1 MRALGA
7 EPVAIAVTATFSQI
21 AFGESLGVDFPMLSD
36 WEGFVANAYG
46 VQYEVWKGHSGVA
59 KRSVFLVDRERRVR
73 YSWVSDDA
81 LEVPDLY
88 EALDAIEALTTA
100 DRAGADDDR

>member
-36 WEGFVANAYG
+36 WEGSVANSYG
-46 VQYEVWKGHSGVA
+46 VQYDVWKGHTGLA
-59 KRSVFLVDRERRVR
+59 KRSVFLLDGDRRVR
-73 YSWVSDDA
+73 YRWSSDDA

-88 EALDAIEALTTA
+88 EALDAIEAIVTP
-100 DRAGADDDR
+100 DQAGADHK